1 MRATKSTEHM
11 STQRITDFLLVGAK
25 EMYDSKNSLSVFKS
39 QPITVENRRA
49 TVDNGGDGKVDSS
62 LQRRNSSVL

>member
-1 MRATKSTEHM
+1 M

-25 EMYDSKNSLSVFKS
+25 EMYDSKNSLSGFKS

-49 TVDNGGDGKVDSS
+49 TIDNDGEDGKVDSS